1 MKNLLTTARI
11 LALLLLGSGPAAGQS
26 LGSPAAEIWMGR
38 PLEMTVPARFAP
50 GDTGGE
56 CVHADVFYGDARVP
70 ADRVRAT
77 VVGADAQKR
86 VRIEASAAVNEPVIT
101 VSVRAGCRNTI
112 TRNYTL
118 LPEMPSETMVAALV
132 ARQQATVAGPV
143 AAAPLRLAPSTSPV
157 ADARAPRASVVRTAE
172 ARTGDGAAP
181 RTRTASPVRK
191 PAASGPR
198 LRLEP
203 IEMEQQAV
211 LRVSSQLAEPQ
222 GDAARRATA
231 ALLWQA
237 INADPQEVLRTT
249 AMLQKLEGDLLQLR
263 QASGQTRAELAA
275 LRQRLDA
282 VQHQPWYASAAA
294 MQVLALLVLAAG
306 AAAALVWYRTRRA
319 GEEPWYEAPAPIPPA
334 AAGLN
339 SGVGEAE
346 PAHEP
351 TGVPAPAPQEVPA
364 IAAAAAAPRKAA
376 KGPDA
381 HRGVDFEL
389 PQPAAALRRPGTGV
403 LRVETLTA
411 TFEEVEFLTSL
422 GLSQDATDVL
432 KAYLQDSAAPA
443 PLAWFELMR
452 LCQQHEDAA
461 AVATVRRRY
470 AHMYGADAP
479 RLDKLAAPF
488 GLESVPDL
496 SARIIAAWG
505 RPEVLDVI
513 EEALFKVPQPGS
525 SMTLQAGRDLLC
537 LHDLALRLAADAAA
551 ADLDVA
557 PPDEHPLAPWAHLE
571 DPAAAQ
577 AAAQAVAD
585 AESGRHFGLDVDLG
599 AETEALPEQV
609 PEPDLAPLLEEMQ
622 AAAREAAAR
631 QAARQAE
638 AEDAF
643 SAAMASERVPVSRF

>member
-1 MKNLLTTARI
+1 MNNLLTPARI
-11 LALLLLGSGPAAGQS
+11 LLLLLLGSGPAAAQS

-38 PLEMTVPARFAP
+38 PLEMTVPARFAA
-50 GDTGGE
+50 GDAGGE
-56 CVHADVFYGDARVP
+56 CVHADVFYGDTRVP

-132 ARQQATVAGPV
+132 ARQQAAAAGPV
-143 AAAPLRLAPSTSPV
+143 AEAPLRLAASTSPV
-157 ADARAPRASVVRTAE
+157 AAPRAARAPVVRTAE
-172 ARTGDGAAP
+172 ARNGGGAAP
-181 RTRTASPVRK
+181 RARAAPVART
-191 PAASGPR
+191 PAATGPR

-203 IEMEQQAV
+203 IEMEQQAM

-237 INADPQEVLRTT
+237 INADPQEILRTS
-249 AMLQKLEGDLLQLR
+249 AMLQKLERDLLQLR
-263 QASGQTRAELAA
+263 QASGQTRAELDA

-282 VQHQPWYASAAA
+282 VQQPPWYASAAA

-306 AAAALVWYRTRRA
+306 AAAAFVWYRTRRT
-319 GEEPWYEAPAPIPPA
+319 GEEPWYEIPEPGAVSVQRQQEEPESPGEAAVSVPARRELPA
-334 AAGLN
+334 AGAA
-339 SGVGEAE
+339 AE
-346 PAHEP
+346 PHRPAS
-351 TGVPAPAPQEVPA
+351 VPES
-364 IAAAAAAPRKAA
+364 
-376 KGPDA
+376 
-381 HRGVDFEL
+381 HRGIDFTL
-389 PQPAAALRRPGTGV
+389 PQPAAATRRPGHAV

-411 TFEEVEFLTSL
+411 TFEEVEFLSSL
-422 GLSQDATDVL
+422 GLSQDAIDVL
-432 KAYLQDSAAPA
+432 KAYLQDCTEPA

-452 LCQQHEDAA
+452 LCQQHEDAP

-470 AHMYGADAP
+470 AHMYGVDAP
-479 RLDKLAAPF
+479 RLDQLTAPF
-488 GLESVPDL
+488 GLESVPEL

-505 RPEVLDVI
+505 RPEALDVI
-513 EEALFKVPQPGS
+513 GEALFKVPQPGA

-551 ADLDVA
+551 
-557 PPDEHPLAPWAHLE
+557 PNPDALQTDDHPLAPWAHAE
-571 DPAAAQ
+571 DSAAAQ

-585 AESGRHFGLDVDLG
+585 ADSGRHFALDVDLG
-599 AETEALPEQV
+599 VEPQALPEPQ
-609 PEPDLAPLLEEMQ
+609 PEPDFAPLLEEMQ

-631 QAARQAE
+631 QAQRQAQD
-638 AEDAF
+638 EDAF
-643 SAAMASERVPVSRF
+643 SAAVASERVPVSRF